1 MPLLDMSSM
10 RLGAHPIVFRND
22 FNTSRQPFFRFLKEL
37 PLVLVFLIFGWAQYT
52 LAFSLVLSYLIV
64 NRQHYK
70 MSVLLL
76 IPFEFSWIMAVGSL
90 IACVKVGPG
99 WVKTTAERTSEV
111 DGLMENAQNP
121 NYDIP
126 LVVSPEDD
134 GPEPVPMAVMP
145 SRAPRKFPHPY
156 ANPRS
161 HNDYREVVQ
170 ESDDEEDYQ
179 DDADP
184 EVEGAT
190 PFLAT
195 PQPSSSKSSTIYNP
209 RPRAHL
215 PLNSPRP
222 SSTALLPGNPSRPQN
237 LAPSTLTFQEQVSLA
252 EQRSSNRF
260 DLVSALNA
268 VIPSSTP
275 APQKDLPGVDTLMCK
290 SDGSKRFCRKCDLV
304 KADRA
309 HHCSSC
315 KRCVLRMDHH
325 CPWLGGRC
333 VGLHNHKYFV
343 LFLVWTSITA
353 IICGFAA
360 LQGLTEFVTVNSH
373 LSEDQFRLAPLNWA
387 FLFLVGILFGL
398 VLTGFGSYHL
408 YLVSVNRTTI
418 ENMERS
424 LRVRPT
430 ISSDSEN
437 SYALLRSS
445 SRPLACNDN
454 PSFPNKQSFP
464 TSQDTLPS
472 YSLPVYKSD
481 DRLSRSER
489 KKLELGATKLNVY
502 DLGTRLSNFQEIF
515 GHHSRWWEWPLPIP
529 PKGISDGYRYRV
541 NAEHLSRLRE
551 LTAEVRLLPSHRT
564 NELRFERP

>member
-10 RLGAHPIVFRND
+10 RLGAHPIVFRSD

-52 LAFSLVLSYLIV
+52 LAFSLVLSYLMV
-64 NRQHYK
+64 HRQHYK
-70 MSVLLL
+70 MGVLILV
-76 IPFEFSWIMAVGSL
+76 PFEFCWMMAIGSL
-90 IACVKVGPG
+90 IACVKAGPG
-99 WVKTTAERTSEV
+99 WVQTMDERTFQIV
-111 DGLMENAQNP
+111 GLMENAQSSSC
-121 NYDIP
+121 DIP
-126 LVVSPEDD
+126 QGIFPEDD
-134 GPEPVPMAVMP
+134 GQEPVPMDVMP
-145 SRAPRKFPHPY
+145 SRAPRRFPHPY
-156 ANPRS
+156 VNARS
-161 HNDYREVVQ
+161 HKHYSEVDQ
-170 ESDDEEDYQ
+170 ESDDEDDYPGN
-179 DDADP
+179 ADP

-190 PFLAT
+190 PLLDS
-195 PQPSSSKSSTIYNP
+195 PQPSSSKSNTIHDSRP
-209 RPRAHL
+209 RPHL
-215 PLNSPRP
+215 PPKSPRP
-222 SSTALLPGNPSRPQN
+222 SSTALLPGYPSRPQY
-237 LAPSTLTFQEQVSLA
+237 LPPSTLTFQEQVSLA

-260 DLVSALNA
+260 DLVSALDT
-268 VIPSSTP
+268 VISSSAP
-275 APQKDLPGVDTLMCK
+275 APPKDLAGVDTLMCK

-343 LFLVWTSITA
+343 LFLVWTSITS

-360 LQGLTEFVTVNSH
+360 LQGLSEFVTINSH

-398 VLTGFGSYHL
+398 VLTGFGAYHI

-430 ISSDSEN
+430 ISSDSVN
-437 SYALLRSS
+437 SYALLRTS
-445 SRPLACNDN
+445 SRPLSSNDS
-454 PSFPNKQSFP
+454 PSFPNKPSDS
-464 TSQDTLPS
+464 TSQGALPS

-502 DLGTRLSNFQEIF
+502 DLGTRLANFKEIF

-529 PKGISDGYRYRV
+529 PKG
-541 NAEHLSRLRE
+541 
-551 LTAEVRLLPSHRT
+551 
-564 NELRFERP
+564 